1 MATFFKDSQMT
12 LRKLNP
18 ADQALAEKA
27 IAAAKQLLGREIIIQ
42 SDADFTPPGKRTVRV
57 VRHHM
62 NGRRA
67 KTHLRWYVAGK
78 AYRSLPLTNNNVS
91 LSNSWKCSAARAGE
105 YQLAL
110 L

>member
-1 MATFFKDSQMT
+1 MT
-12 LRKLNP
+12 LRKLSP
-18 ADQALAEKA
+18 TDQALADKA
-27 IAAAKQLLGREIIIQ
+27 IAAAQQYLGREIIIQ
-42 SDADFTPPGKRTVRV
+42 SDADFTPPGKRIVRV
-57 VRHHM
+57 VRHHL

-78 AYRSLPLTNNNVS
+78 AYRSLPLTNSNIS
-91 LSNSWKCSAARAGE
+91 LSNSWKCSAACTGE